1 MNDAQFRK
9 IKPTRTLY
17 TAKRIGYSR
26 QPEYVLDY
34 KITTVRYLSTDEHYD
49 IVRHIFAKCDNDNE
63 KVVTWYNEKLIKISE
78 HDLIILDENN
88 ADKDSIL
95 YERIQKC
102 RDDTLHFLVG
112 RGWEPI
118 PKHHKNVTAENY
130 WSLLMPFPNSGLR
143 LEQTVNHEKRWRDM
157 RTSLL
162 RSSLRVANE

>member
-1 MNDAQFRK
+1 MNDAQFCK
-9 IKPTRTLY
+9 IKLKRTLY
-17 TAKRIGYSR
+17 SAKRIGYSR
-26 QPEYVLDY
+26 QPEYFLDY
-34 KITTVRYLSTDEHYD
+34 KITTVRYLPTDEHYD

-63 KVVTWYNEKLIKISE
+63 KVVTWYNEKLLKNVQGRLEAWGKDDIS
-78 HDLIILDENN
+78 INMIQ
-88 ADKDSIL
+88 
-95 YERIQKC
+95 YERLIKC
-102 RDDTLHFLVG
+102 KNLTRDFLMG

-162 RSSLRVANE
+162 RNSLRVANE